1 MDFLQVSGK
10 TFLVTGVANKK
21 SVAFFVAKGLIE
33 NGAQVIFPFKMKK
46 IKTER
51 KSFSPTAPF

>member
-21 SVAFFVAKGLIE
+21 SVAFFVAKDLME
-33 NGAQVIFPFKMKK
+33 NGARVILCS
-46 IKTER
+46 E
-51 KSFSPTAPF
+51 